1 MNLHFRKVRDLH
13 KYDCLRANKSTMAWG
28 VEARVPF
35 LDRQAQKISMGAR
48 GVYIMLNTVV
58 VGGYTVCPRCSYLFY
73 IVNFKM
79 GNYFL
84 DK

>member
-1 MNLHFRKVRDLH
+1 MRDLH

-48 GVYIMLNTVV
+48 VYIMQNTKML
-58 VGGYTVCPRCSYLFY
+58 GGAMKNEGTGK
-73 IVNFKM
+73 N
-79 GNYFL
+79 
-84 DK
+84 